1 MNKYI
6 DFIIG
11 FESGDDYTE
20 EEAIE
25 FFQAGV
31 SEGWIWG
38 LQGSYGRLA
47 QALIDNEEI
56 NA

>member
-1 MNKYI
+1 MDKYI
-6 DFIIG
+6 DFIIR